1 MNENTRRYLK
11 ALARAFAGAV
21 IFGIPIM
28 MTMETWELGATLDRG
43 RLAAFVVFVLPLLVG
58 LVYLSGFE
66 KARSWLQVVMDA
78 VTAYTVALVA
88 ATVVLVAFRIVWAG
102 MSLDEIVGKLVLQAS
117 AGSFGAV
124 LAHGTLAESDEEEDE
139 EGGGDGGGHKEDEE
153 QPGYFAE
160 LLLMGAGAVYLA
172 LNIAPTEEI
181 RLLAARM
188 GAGLVLG
195 LMVISL
201 LLMHAFV
208 YAVEF
213 RGQEAVPEGT
223 PMWSI
228 VLRFTVVGYVL
239 AFLISLYVLWC
250 FGRIEQVTAA
260 PALMMAAVLAFPAS
274 LGASSARLIL

>member
-1 MNENTRRYLK
+1 MNENTRKYLK

-28 MTMETWELGATLDRG
+28 MTMETWELGATLDRA

-78 VTAYTVALVA
+78 VTAYLVALVA

-124 LAHGTLAESDEEEDE
+124 LAHGTLAESDDEEDGE
-139 EGGGDGGGHKEDEE
+139 GGGHKEDEE

-195 LMVISL
+195 LMGISL

-213 RGQEAVPEGT
+213 RGQEAAPEGT

-250 FGRIEQVTAA
+250 FGRIEQVAAA
-260 PALMMAAVLAFPAS
+260 PALMMAAVLGFPAS
-274 LGASSARLIL
+274 VGASSARLIL